1 MYFAKRVSE
10 SMYLEATNIRE
21 IVDTIL
27 SLNLNKAVGHNKIP
41 AYFLKI
47 VFFLIIPFS
56 ADIN

>member
-1 MYFAKRVSE
+1 MYLAKRVSE
-10 SMYLEATNIRE
+10 STYLEATIICE
-21 IVDTIL
+21 IVDTII

-47 VFFLIIPFS
+47 VPFLISPFS

>member
-1 MYFAKRVSE
+1 MYLAKRVSE
-10 SMYLEATNIRE
+10 SMYLEVTNIRE

-27 SLNLNKAVGHNKIP
+27 SLNVNKAVGHNKIP

-47 VFFLIIPFS
+47 VPFLISPFS